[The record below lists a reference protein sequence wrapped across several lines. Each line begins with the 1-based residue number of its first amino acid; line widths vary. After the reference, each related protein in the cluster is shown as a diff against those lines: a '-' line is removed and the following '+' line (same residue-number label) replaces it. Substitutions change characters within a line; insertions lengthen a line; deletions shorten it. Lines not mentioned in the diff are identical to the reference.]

1 MHLVFQA
8 DNLIEAHIV
17 AGMLQSCEL
26 SVHVGG
32 HYLQGGV
39 GDLSPTGMVCVYVI
53 HSEHI
58 ELAQQLL
65 TQYLEKSIDPT
76 APIDPIEQSDSGQ
89 SFWQGK
95 PA

>member
-17 AGMLQSCEL
+17 AGVLRSCEL

-39 GDLSPTGMVCVYVI
+39 GDLSPAGMVCVYVI

-65 TQYLEKSIDPT
+65 TQYLEQPVDPT
-76 APIDPIEQSDSGQ
+76 SPIEQSESGQ